1 MQSSNGNYPA
11 GAQNDPNAPW
21 NQPSTED
28 IEVEVTVSLTISK
41 TLKIYIPGINGKPL
55 PITDSELKDAVINQ
69 RWLPHELSNVG
80 DLILKDSP
88 AQKSIIED
96 WENWNE
102 DDFEVVLEDPPL
114 YYGDDD
120 SRVE

>member
-11 GAQNDPNAPW
+11 GADVPWAPW
-21 NQPSTED
+21 NEPSVED

-41 TLKIYIPGINGKPL
+41 TLKIHISGMNGKPF
-55 PITDSELKDAVINQ
+55 PITDTELKEAVINQ
-69 RWLPHELSNVG
+69 RWLPHEISNIG

-88 AQKSIIED
+88 VQKSIIED
-96 WENWNE
+96 LSNWVE
-102 DDFEVVLEDPPL
+102 DDFEVILEETPL

-120 SRVE
+120 SRAE

>member
-1 MQSSNGNYPA
+1 MSDGRLPA

-21 NQPSTED
+21 NQPSIED

-41 TLKIYIPGINGKPL
+41 TLKVRVPSINGKVL

-69 RWLPHELSNVG
+69 RWLPHELSNIG
-80 DLILKDSP
+80 DLILRDSP

-102 DDFEVVLEDPPL
+102 DDFEVILEETPL
-114 YYGDDD
+114 YYEDDD
-120 SRVE
+120 SRAE

>member
-1 MQSSNGNYPA
+1 MNDGRIPA
-11 GAQNDPNAPW
+11 GADVPWAPW
-21 NQPSTED
+21 NEPSVEN

-41 TLKIYIPGINGKPL
+41 TLKIHIPGAEGKPF

-69 RWLPHELSNVG
+69 RWLPHEIANIG

-96 WENWNE
+96 LDNWVE
-102 DDFEVVLEDPPL
+102 DDFEVVLEDTPL

-120 SRVE
+120 GRAE

>member
-11 GAQNDPNAPW
+11 GADVPLAPW
-21 NQPSTED
+21 NQPSIED

-41 TLKIYIPGINGKPL
+41 TLKIHIPGAEGKPFH
-55 PITDSELKDAVINQ
+55 ITDSELKDAVLNQ
-69 RWLPHELSNVG
+69 RWLPHEISNIG

-96 WENWNE
+96 LDNWTE
-102 DDFEVVLEDPPL
+102 DDFEVVLEDTPL

-120 SRVE
+120 SRAE

>member
-1 MQSSNGNYPA
+1 MSDGRIPA
-11 GAQNDPNAPW
+11 GADVSWAPW
-21 NQPSTED
+21 NDPPVKDT
-28 IEVEVTVSLTISK
+28 EVEVTVSLTISK
-41 TLKIYIPGINGKPL
+41 TLKIRVPSINGKVL

-69 RWLPHELSNVG
+69 RWLPHEISNIG

-96 WENWNE
+96 LSNWVE
-102 DDFEVVLEDPPL
+102 DDFEVVLEDTPL

-120 SRVE
+120 SRAE

>member
-11 GAQNDPNAPW
+11 GADVPWAPW
-21 NQPSTED
+21 NEPSVEN

-41 TLKIYIPGINGKPL
+41 TLKIHIPGAEGKPF

-69 RWLPHELSNVG
+69 RWLPHEISNIG
-80 DLILKDSP
+80 DLILKDNSE
-88 AQKSIIED
+88 QKSIIED
-96 WENWNE
+96 LDNWVE
-102 DDFEVVLEDPPL
+102 DDFEVVLEDTLL

-120 SRVE
+120 GRAE